1 MEIRVYE
8 GMGSGELGI
17 LTIKSQ
23 SYRWKEIGIAIMR
36 SDGALIL
43 FYFIF
48 KSFFFSNSYLFIYC
62 AFSFSIYLINY
73 EYWKKK
79 NLFYEFN

>member
-1 MEIRVYE
+1 MEIRVYV

-48 KSFFFSNSYLFIYC
+48 KSFFFRIHIYLFIVLS
-62 AFSFSIYLINY
+62 AFPFIWLIMNIG
-73 EYWKKK
+73 KKK
-79 NLFYEFN
+79 PILRI